1 LHGFEKQGNVAY
13 RADPAESFLLQFVG
27 STQID
32 RPGFVFGFLRRRGVP
47 EATVEE
53 VSLRILLH
61 PPLHGSGSAAAER
74 WHLHLEV
81 LFVADA
87 ELWHC

>member
-1 LHGFEKQGNVAY
+1 MSQH
-13 RADPAESFLLQFVG
+13 ADPVMASLLQFVG

-53 VSLRILLH
+53 VSLRTLLRFCMA
-61 PPLHGSGSAAAER
+61 LVQRLLNNCACIGKLSSLLVLTSGIVDCS
-74 WHLHLEV
+74 
-81 LFVADA
+81 
-87 ELWHC
+87 

>member
-1 LHGFEKQGNVAY
+1 M
-13 RADPAESFLLQFVG
+13 FLLQFVG

-53 VSLRILLH
+53 VSLYTLLH
-61 PPLHGSGSAAAER
+61 APLRGCASAAAN
-74 WHLHLEV
+74 
-81 LFVADA
+81 
-87 ELWHC
+87 

>member
-1 LHGFEKQGNVAY
+1 MALESDAGLVSQH
-13 RADPAESFLLQFVG
+13 ADPVMAFVLQFVG

-53 VSLRILLH
+53 VNLRSVPQLPGMALFRH
-61 PPLHGSGSAAAER
+61 LVSSGTWTGSRLCS
-74 WHLHLEV
+74 
-81 LFVADA
+81 
-87 ELWHC
+87 

>member
-1 LHGFEKQGNVAY
+1 MA
-13 RADPAESFLLQFVG
+13 LLVQFVG

-53 VSLRILLH
+53 VSLHTLLQCA
-61 PPLHGSGSAAAER
+61 SVWVCFSS
-74 WHLHLEV
+74 
-81 LFVADA
+81 
-87 ELWHC
+87 C